1 MHEQAQTNCPVIV
14 MAKAPHPGF
23 AKTRLIPALGAQG
36 AALLAQRLLKHAL
49 TQAAAAGLG
58 DVDLCCAPDADDALF
73 APWSGSDIRFSDQG
87 TGDLGQR
94 MSNAFARW
102 LPQTGQALLMGT
114 DCPGIS
120 ADVLRLAASAL
131 GQTDAV
137 FIPALDGGYAL
148 IGLRGCDITRFTA
161 IFNDMQWSHPGVMAT
176 TRQRLAGAGLAHHE
190 LPALPDIDEPA
201 DLQHLPP
208 GWLA

>member
-1 MHEQAQTNCPVIV
+1 MPEQVQTSCPVIV
-14 MAKAPHPGF
+14 MAKAPRPGY
-23 AKTRLIPALGAQG
+23 AKTRLIPTLGAQG
-36 AALLAQRLLKHAL
+36 AALLAHRLLQHAL
-49 TQAAAAGLG
+49 AQAAAAGLG

-73 APWSGSDIRFSDQG
+73 APWSGPDIRFSDQG
-87 TGDLGQR
+87 AGDLGQR

-120 ADVLRLAASAL
+120 ANVLRLAANAL
-131 GQTDAV
+131 AQTDAV
-137 FIPALDGGYAL
+137 FVPALDGGYAL
-148 IGLRGCDITRFTA
+148 IGLRGCNAARFATL
-161 IFNDMQWSHPGVMAT
+161 FNDMQWSHVSVMAT

-201 DLQHLPP
+201 DLQHLPA